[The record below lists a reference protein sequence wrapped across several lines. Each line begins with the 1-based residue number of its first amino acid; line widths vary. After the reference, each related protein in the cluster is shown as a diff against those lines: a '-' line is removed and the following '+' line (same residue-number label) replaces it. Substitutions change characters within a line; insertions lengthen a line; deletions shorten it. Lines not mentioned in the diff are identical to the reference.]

1 MGNEHPFNPIVQL
14 VPEAVRSTGSGAEG
28 AAEEDEEEP
37 LVAPLAHH
45 SFVFT
50 PILAQAALLAREK
63 EANAA
68 ASSNASVMSGKS
80 SRTFR
85 RQPPFY
91 VDAMSISSRSHSQW
105 SQDPRNNRGGGG
117 KAHSSRVQAIKPG
130 GSPRNQQMQMGGGGG
145 MNYGGGN
152 AGQGQNSPMHGG
164 GYARMPA
171 PMMLPQPGM
180 PNMAGMGGMVAG
192 SYPPPLVM
200 QMPMQVGGNGNMGMQ
215 GPGGVM
221 AMPLGSPL
229 SQGMPV
235 PVYTQQMQ
243 QMQLHYMQQQQQIYQ
258 NYQAQMHPSLAS
270 SLSSSYGAGPGGN
283 NNTGAQSPMG
293 SLGHPH
299 SPMAMYQQQNYMASV
314 MGAQQQQ
321 QQQGPPQGQGQGQG
335 QMQGGKSPQTSP
347 THAQGQPQQHW

>member
-1 MGNEHPFNPIVQL
+1 MVFSPNRSPRLKVGNEHPFNPIVQL
-14 VPEAVRSTGSGAEG
+14 VPEAIQLPS
-28 AAEEDEEEP
+28 AEEEEQQEH

-68 ASSNASVMSGKS
+68 ASSNSSVMSGKS

-105 SQDPRNNRGGGG
+105 SQDPRSRGGG
-117 KAHSSRVQAIKPG
+117 KAHTSRVQAIKPG
-130 GSPRNQQMQMGGGGG
+130 GSPRSNQMGGP
-145 MNYGGGN
+145 MNYGGPGGN
-152 AGQGQNSPMHGG
+152 SGQNSPMHAT

-171 PMMLPQPGM
+171 PMMLPQQGM
-180 PNMAGMGGMVAG
+180 PGMVAG

-200 QMPMQVGGNGNMGMQ
+200 QMPMQGMQ
-215 GPGGVM
+215 GNVGV
-221 AMPLGSPL
+221 MPLGSPL
-229 SQGMPV
+229 SQGIPM

-270 SLSSSYGAGPGGN
+270 SLSSSYGAGPGG
-283 NNTGAQSPMG
+283 AQSPMGSVGAMSG

-299 SPMAMYQQQNYMASV
+299 SPMAMYQQQNYMANV

-321 QQQGPPQGQGQGQG
+321 QQQGQGQAPQGQVQGQ
-335 QMQGGKSPQTSP
+335 GKSPQTSP
-347 THAQGQPQQHW
+347 KNGQGQNQGQHW

>member
-1 MGNEHPFNPIVQL
+1 VGNEHPFNPIVQL
-14 VPEAVRSTGSGAEG
+14 VPEAVQPPSSGGSAE
-28 AAEEDEEEP
+28 AEEEEQEP

-91 VDAMSISSRSHSQW
+91 VDTMSISSRSHSQW
-105 SQDPRNNRGGGG
+105 SQDPRNNRGG
-117 KAHSSRVQAIKPG
+117 KAHTSRVQAIKPG
-130 GSPRNQQMQMGGGGG
+130 GSPRTQQMQMGGG

-180 PNMAGMGGMVAG
+180 GPMGGMVAG

-200 QMPMQVGGNGNMGMQ
+200 QMPMQVGGNGSMNMQ

-283 NNTGAQSPMG
+283 GAQSPMG
-293 SLGHPH
+293 SLGAHPH
-299 SPMAMYQQQNYMASV
+299 SPMAMYQQQNYMANV
-314 MGAQQQQ
+314 MGAQQQ

-335 QMQGGKSPQTSP
+335 QGGKSPQTSP